1 MQKNN
6 IYRTA
11 FGFLLMLLISALPAK
26 AQFQRGEK
34 SVGARFGYVS
44 TNESATMGLVFHYT
58 ISRHLRLAPEVSCV
72 FKHKHRDA
80 FGLDLNVHTP
90 IPFSGDRVALYPLA
104 GLNYSSWNVTQPK
117 QIEDA
122 MDDVTTRYSRLGLN
136 LGAGFELR
144 CSRTLKL
151 GIEAKYTLTKRF
163 SGAYVSA
170 LIAYTF

>member
-1 MQKNN
+1 MHKKNFHL
-6 IYRTA
+6 TA
-11 FGFLLMLLISALPAK
+11 FGILLIFLFASIPAN

-44 TNESATMGLVFHYT
+44 TNESATMGLLFQYT

-72 FKHKHRDA
+72 FKHHHRDA
-80 FGLDLNVHTP
+80 FSLDLNLHTP
-90 IPFSGDRVALYPLA
+90 FPFSGDKFALYPLA

-117 QIEDA
+117 QIIDE
-122 MDDVTTRYSRLGLN
+122 MDDVSTRYSRIGLN

-170 LIAYTF
+170 LIGYIF